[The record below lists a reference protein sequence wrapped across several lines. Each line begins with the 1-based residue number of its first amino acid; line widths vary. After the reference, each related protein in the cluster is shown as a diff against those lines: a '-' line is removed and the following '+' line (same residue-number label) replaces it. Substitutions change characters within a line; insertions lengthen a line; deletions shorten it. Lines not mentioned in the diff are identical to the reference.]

1 MYQDKVVDAVR
12 TYARAMQGT
21 SSDFDEI
28 LELGRKAS
36 FVLIGEA
43 SHGTEE
49 FYQTRAELSRRFIDQ
64 LGFNAVVI
72 EGDWPKAARVNQYVL
87 GKTDDGSA
95 ENALSDFDGFPE
107 WMWRNTAVRDFVDW
121 LREHNASQLSR
132 TIPTRF
138 YGMDLYSPIESASAV
153 IEFLSRVDT
162 AEAGRAAA
170 RYAPILNLSDAQEY
184 GAAVAYGRTNS
195 LAAAVREQFEAVQ
208 RIAAQFRNDSDAVTA
223 AAAFDA
229 EQNARLVMNAEEYYR
244 RMYSWS
250 TNTWNIRDRHMA
262 DSLDAVADFL
272 RARDGYA
279 RILVWAHNSH
289 LGDARATDAAVR
301 GEWNV
306 GQLMRER
313 HPGDTFVVGFSTS
326 SGTVYAADD
335 WGSPGKVKQVRDPL
349 PQSWERA
356 FHESD
361 VPAFVLPLGNKSVRQ
376 AFDTSLMNRAIGVI
390 YRPATERQSHYFG
403 ARIAD
408 QFDAVIHFDRT
419 RAVEPL
425 VAETFLKAA

>member
-1 MYQDKVVDAVR
+1 ME
-12 TYARAMQGT
+12 GT

-28 LELGRKAS
+28 LELGRNAS

-64 LGFNAVVI
+64 LGFNAVII
-72 EGDWPKAARVNQYVL
+72 EGDWPKAARVNKYVL
-87 GKTDDGSA
+87 GKANDGSA
-95 ENALSDFDGFPE
+95 DDALSDFDGFPE

-121 LREHNASQLSR
+121 LREHNESQLSR

-184 GAAVAYGRTNS
+184 GAAVAYGRMNS

-208 RIAAQFRNDSDAVTA
+208 RIAAQVRNDSDAVTA

-244 RMYSWS
+244 GMYSWS
-250 TNTWNIRDRHMA
+250 TNTWNIRDGHMA

-335 WGSPGKVKQVRDPL
+335 WGAPGTVKQVRDPL